1 MLLKYSFVDPGFVN
15 YLYKKTIENMH
26 SHKLRSTKSKTF
38 YSKQGKTKQYRG
50 WITYA
55 GVDHWSEINLSLK
68 DLSLKTLTN
77 KKRYSSIIL
86 IHTVLHFAVHSLY
99 ISLVLM

>member
-1 MLLKYSFVDPGFVN
+1 MHRAHHGQLPVTFNQHLVR
-15 YLYKKTIENMH
+15 IENMH

-68 DLSLKTLTN
+68 DLSLKTFSLQIE
-77 KKRYSSIIL
+77 KDIL
-86 IHTVLHFAVHSLY
+86 QSY
-99 ISLVLM
+99 